1 MAYMH
6 GNLAM
11 KPEQRPDRGG
21 HIEERRKTVI
31 RRKSLPVQ
39 EKLLYLFT
47 IVVCVIAASVIIF
60 RYAQIYQMNLEI
72 RQLTQRY
79 EQLNLQIKEL
89 ERKVETL
96 SDPNEITEKA
106 IQLGMVYPEFDDVIS
121 VQLSGESVRTARK
134 D

>member
-11 KPEQRPDRGG
+11 KPNKRQEQEPYAQEIRKKVVRRRP
-21 HIEERRKTVI
+21 
-31 RRKSLPVQ
+31 LPVQ

-47 IVVCVIAASVIIF
+47 VVVCVMAASVIIF
-60 RYAQIYQMNLEI
+60 RYAEIYRMNLEI
-72 RQLTQRY
+72 RELTQRY
-79 EQLNLQIKEL
+79 EQLNVQIKEL

-106 IQLGMVYPEFDDVIS
+106 IELGMVYPEFDDVIS
-121 VQLSGESVRTARK
+121 LEVGGSARTAMK

>member
-21 HIEERRKTVI
+21 HIEEQRKTVI

-106 IQLGMVYPEFDDVIS
+106 IQLGMVYPEYDDVIS